1 MTNEENARI
10 LNLILSGQQPK
21 INEIFGLKPADIL
34 SVECM
39 ATPYQTTN
47 TRALV
52 KTANGTREFHYNR
65 QALADA
71 VNEVLGN
78 VTIAATASA
87 ESVASAFTEAGLTM
101 DETDLDVSPLG
112 TTAVE
117 VKCSKSNVRYHGKV
131 NMVLGTVE
139 PVEPEPEPEPP
150 VTEPEPEPEVPVTPP
165 TPATY
170 KISVDA
176 EPQLFVG
183 DFNTPTTV
191 AEMFENGTISAV
203 TDAEAKTI
211 TVTLEGNYIG
221 PAENADSLMIPL
233 YFGDVNFYN
242 DVMAQHTAGTAGNTP
257 FVRMMYD
264 DAPADVALTAL
275 LDLEVRNGTFTTGI
289 ALSSPSSTVP
299 YSLSTDGFVTAG
311 DAYTLIVNNNM
322 VFGA

>member
-1 MTNEENARI
+1 MTNEEKARI
-10 LNLILSGQQPK
+10 LNLVLSGQQPT

-71 VNEVLGN
+71 VNEVLGK
-78 VTIAATASA
+78 VAIDAIASA

-131 NMVLGTVE
+131 NIALGTASPSVANLLKQQ
-139 PVEPEPEPEPP
+139 
-150 VTEPEPEPEVPVTPP
+150 TPP
-165 TPATY
+165 TPPTY

-176 EPQLFVG
+176 EPQLFIG
-183 DFNTPTTV
+183 DFNTQTTV

-203 TDAEAKTI
+203 TDDEAKTI
-211 TVTLEGNYIG
+211 TVTLEGKYIG

-233 YFGDVNFYN
+233 YFGDTNFYN

-257 FVRMMYD
+257 FVRMIYG
-264 DAPADVALTAL
+264 DAPADVALTTL
-275 LDLEVRNGTFTTGI
+275 LDLEVRNGALTTGI

-311 DAYTLIVNNNM
+311 DVYTLIVTNNM
-322 VFGA
+322 VFTA

>member
-1 MTNEENARI
+1 MTNEEKARI
-10 LNLILSGQQPK
+10 LNLVLSGQQPT

-78 VTIAATASA
+78 VAIDAIASA

-131 NMVLGTVE
+131 NMALGTASPSVANLLKQQ
-139 PVEPEPEPEPP
+139 
-150 VTEPEPEPEVPVTPP
+150 TPP
-165 TPATY
+165 TPPTY

-176 EPQLFVG
+176 EPQLFIG
-183 DFNTPTTV
+183 DFNTQTTV

-203 TDAEAKTI
+203 TDNEAKTI
-211 TVTLEGNYIG
+211 TVTLEGKYIG
-221 PAENADSLMIPL
+221 PAENVDSLMIPL
-233 YFGDVNFYN
+233 YFGDTNFYN
-242 DVMAQHTAGTAGNTP
+242 DVMAQHAVGTVGNTP
-257 FVRMMYD
+257 FVRMMYG
-264 DAPADVALTAL
+264 DAPADVALTTL
-275 LDLEVRNGTFTTGI
+275 LDLEVRNGAFTTGI

-311 DAYTLIVNNNM
+311 DVYTLIVTNNM
-322 VFGA
+322 MFTA

>member
-1 MTNEENARI
+1 MTNEEKARI
-10 LNLILSGQQPK
+10 LNLVLSGQQPK

-78 VTIAATASA
+78 VAIDAIASA

-131 NMVLGTVE
+131 NMALGTASPSVANLLKQQ
-139 PVEPEPEPEPP
+139 
-150 VTEPEPEPEVPVTPP
+150 TPP
-165 TPATY
+165 TPPTY
-170 KISVDA
+170 KISVDV
-176 EPQLFVG
+176 EPQLFIG
-183 DFNTPTTV
+183 DFNTQTTV

-203 TDAEAKTI
+203 TDNEAKTI
-211 TVTLEGNYIG
+211 TVTLEGKYIG
-221 PAENADSLMIPL
+221 PAENVDSLMIPL

-257 FVRMMYD
+257 FVRMMYS
-264 DAPADVALTAL
+264 DAPADVALTTL
-275 LDLEVRNGTFTTGI
+275 LDLEVRNGAFTTGI

-311 DAYTLIVNNNM
+311 DVYTLIVTNNM
-322 VFGA
+322 MFTA

>member
-1 MTNEENARI
+1 MTNEEKARI
-10 LNLILSGQQPK
+10 LNLVLSGQQPK

-78 VTIAATASA
+78 VAIDAIASA
-87 ESVASAFTEAGLTM
+87 ESVASVFTEAGLTM

-117 VKCSKSNVRYHGKV
+117 VKCSKSNVRYHGKI
-131 NMVLGTVE
+131 NMALGTASPSVANLLKQQTS
-139 PVEPEPEPEPP
+139 P
-150 VTEPEPEPEVPVTPP
+150 
-165 TPATY
+165 TY

-176 EPQLFVG
+176 EPQLFIG
-183 DFNTPTTV
+183 DFNTQTTV

-203 TDAEAKTI
+203 TDDEAKTI
-211 TVTLEGNYIG
+211 TVTLEGKYIG
-221 PAENADSLMIPL
+221 PAENVDSLMIPL
-233 YFGDVNFYN
+233 YFGDTNFYN
-242 DVMAQHTAGTAGNTP
+242 DVMAQHAVGTVGNTP
-257 FVRMMYD
+257 FVQMMD
-264 DAPADVALTAL
+264 GDAPADVALTTL
-275 LDLEVRNGTFTTGI
+275 LDLEVRNGAFTTGI

-311 DAYTLIVNNNM
+311 DVYTLIVTNNM
-322 VFGA
+322 MFTA

>member
-1 MTNEENARI
+1 MTNEEKARI
-10 LNLILSGQQPK
+10 LNLVLSGQQPT

-78 VTIAATASA
+78 VAIDAIASA

-131 NMVLGTVE
+131 NIALGTASPSVANLLKQQTS
-139 PVEPEPEPEPP
+139 P
-150 VTEPEPEPEVPVTPP
+150 
-165 TPATY
+165 TY

-176 EPQLFVG
+176 EPQLFIG
-183 DFNTPTTV
+183 DFNTQTTV

-203 TDAEAKTI
+203 TDDEAKTI
-211 TVTLEGNYIG
+211 TVTLEGKYIG
-221 PAENADSLMIPL
+221 PAENVDSLMIPL

-242 DVMAQHTAGTAGNTP
+242 VVMAQHAVGTAGNTP
-257 FVRMMYD
+257 FVRMIYG
-264 DAPADVALTAL
+264 DAPADVALTTL
-275 LDLEVRNGTFTTGI
+275 LDLEVRNGAFTTGI

-311 DAYTLIVNNNM
+311 DVYTLIVTNNM
-322 VFGA
+322 VFTA

>member
-1 MTNEENARI
+1 MTNEEKARI
-10 LNLILSGQQPK
+10 LNLVLSGQQPT

-78 VTIAATASA
+78 VAIDAIATA
-87 ESVASAFTEAGLTM
+87 ESVASAFTEVGLTM

-117 VKCSKSNVRYHGKV
+117 VKCSKSNVRYHGKI
-131 NMVLGTVE
+131 NMALGTASPSVANLLKQQTS
-139 PVEPEPEPEPP
+139 P
-150 VTEPEPEPEVPVTPP
+150 
-165 TPATY
+165 TY

-176 EPQLFVG
+176 EPQLFIG
-183 DFNTPTTV
+183 DFNTQTTV

-203 TDAEAKTI
+203 TDDEAKSI
-211 TVTLEGNYIG
+211 TVTLEGKYIG
-221 PAENADSLMIPL
+221 PAENVDSLMIPL
-233 YFGDVNFYN
+233 YFGDTNFYN
-242 DVMAQHTAGTAGNTP
+242 DVMAQHAVGTVGNTP
-257 FVRMMYD
+257 FVRMMYG
-264 DAPADVALTAL
+264 DAPADVALTTL
-275 LDLEVRNGTFTTGI
+275 LDLEVRNGAFTTGI

-311 DAYTLIVNNNM
+311 DVYTLIVTNNM
-322 VFGA
+322 MFTA

>member
-1 MTNEENARI
+1 MTNEEKARI
-10 LNLILSGQQPK
+10 LNLVLSGQQPT

-78 VTIAATASA
+78 VAIDAIASA

-131 NMVLGTVE
+131 NMALGTASPSVANLLKQQTS
-139 PVEPEPEPEPP
+139 P
-150 VTEPEPEPEVPVTPP
+150 
-165 TPATY
+165 TY

-176 EPQLFVG
+176 EPQLFIG
-183 DFNTPTTV
+183 DFNTQTTV

-203 TDAEAKTI
+203 TDDEVKTI
-211 TVTLEGNYIG
+211 TVTLEGKYIG
-221 PAENADSLMIPL
+221 PAENVDSLMIPL
-233 YFGDVNFYN
+233 YFGDTNFYN
-242 DVMAQHTAGTAGNTP
+242 DVMTQHAVGTVGNTP
-257 FVRMMYD
+257 FVRMMYG
-264 DAPADVALTAL
+264 DAPADVALTTL
-275 LDLEVRNGTFTTGI
+275 LDLEVRNGAFTTGI

-311 DAYTLIVNNNM
+311 DVYTLIVTNNM
-322 VFGA
+322 MFTA

>member
-1 MTNEENARI
+1 MTNEEKARI
-10 LNLILSGQQPK
+10 LNLVLSGQQPK

-78 VTIAATASA
+78 VAIDAIASA

-131 NMVLGTVE
+131 NMALGTASPSVANLLKQQTS
-139 PVEPEPEPEPP
+139 P
-150 VTEPEPEPEVPVTPP
+150 
-165 TPATY
+165 TY

-176 EPQLFVG
+176 EPQLFIG
-183 DFNTPTTV
+183 DFNTQTTV

-203 TDAEAKTI
+203 TDDEAKTI
-211 TVTLEGNYIG
+211 TVTLEGKYIG
-221 PAENADSLMIPL
+221 PAENVDSLMIPI
-233 YFGDVNFYN
+233 YFGDANFYN
-242 DVMAQHTAGTAGNTP
+242 EVMAQQAAGTAGNTP
-257 FVRMMYD
+257 FVRMMHG
-264 DAPADVALTAL
+264 DAPADVALTTL
-275 LDLEVRNGTFTTGI
+275 LDLEVRNGAFTTGI

-311 DAYTLIVNNNM
+311 DVYTLIVTNNM
-322 VFGA
+322 VFTA